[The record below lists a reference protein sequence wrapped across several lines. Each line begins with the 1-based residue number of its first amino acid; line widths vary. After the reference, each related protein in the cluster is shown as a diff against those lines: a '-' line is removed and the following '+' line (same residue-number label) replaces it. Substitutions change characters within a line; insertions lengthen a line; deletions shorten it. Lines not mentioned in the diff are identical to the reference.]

1 MSLGPTVG
9 CREDPSLVTGYSK
22 VRITN
27 APPLRLALKLVF
39 KLKGGLIMGLVV
51 QRIRLLK
58 MFTHFQPSPE
68 AGDRA
73 VSFHILLRA
82 AFLPAHHLAECQGK
96 LCSDNKIR
104 MQEAGWVTVTK
115 LCACFSYCLSLVNPM
130 LNTDS

>member
-1 MSLGPTVG
+1 MSPGPMVG
-9 CREDPSLVTGYSK
+9 RREDPSLVTESRYSK
-22 VRITN
+22 VITN

-39 KLKGGLIMGLVV
+39 RLKDGLIMGLVV
-51 QRIRLLK
+51 QRIGLLK
-58 MFTHFQPSPE
+58 TFIQPSPE

-82 AFLPAHHLAECQGK
+82 ASLLAHHLAECHGK

-104 MQEAGWVTVTK
+104 MQEAGWVIVTK